1 VYAAEG
7 KVLVLGGTGFVGTE
21 VCKQALQAG
30 YDVVA
35 LSRRGVPEVSG
46 WMLCVLLC
54 VALVLCCQ
62 LC

>member
-21 VCKQALQAG
+21 VCKQARQAG

-46 WMLCVLLC
+46 VLHPTAAFVRPHRL
-54 VALVLCCQ
+54 
-62 LC
+62 